1 MGNKF
6 TMAIG
11 PIPEAHV
18 RIYKNIIQIQSPV
31 TRVQMLET
39 LLAGQE
45 YVATAKQ
52 AGLYGPILA
61 YMASIRRGDSSL
73 LPGENSSNRA
83 SPGEN
88 SSNRASPGENAS
100 NSQAGN
106 NQPSLRQ
113 QRQSD
118 SSENRLAT
126 GRGDTSAHTKAISFF
141 SQCLQILGLE
151 EEVALNEQ
159 ALKAAYKK
167 ASMKAHPDKGGSEEA
182 FDTVTRAYAYLGE
195 ILRRVRGGRNEMI
208 NIAEESPARLTA
220 TREEKSESWKMVEP
234 VKLNPKNL
242 NIDTFN
248 KVFEETKLPD
258 PDGDGYGDWLKDP
271 EGGTNGSNGSNG
283 SSNKFN
289 GKFNRSVFNE
299 AFESEIKTRA
309 QGLGNRHAIINRQ
322 PEALTMAPHLGIELG
337 RDRPEDYTGA
347 NLNGLKFTDLK
358 KAYTS
363 ESTFSHQVAD
373 VRVSSRSFDSA
384 ATERKA
390 VPTPLSASEMNM
402 IAEGERHM
410 AQRQTRQAV
419 RISEED
425 KRITEHFQRMQRYV
439 ITNQ

>member
-1 MGNKF
+1 M
-6 TMAIG
+6 G

-18 RIYKNIIQIQSPV
+18 RIYKNVLQIQSPV

-61 YMASIRRGDSSL
+61 YMASVRRGDSSL

-83 SPGEN
+83 S
-88 SSNRASPGENAS
+88 
-100 NSQAGN
+100 QQI
-106 NQPSLRQ
+106 QPNTSRGHVA
-113 QRQSD
+113 
-118 SSENRLAT
+118 ENRLAT

-182 FDTVTRAYAYLGE
+182 FDRVTRAYAYLGE
-195 ILRRVRGGRNEMI
+195 ILRRVRGGRNEMV
-208 NIAEESPARLTA
+208 NVAEESPARLTA
-220 TREEKSESWKMVEP
+220 SREEKSESWKMVEP

-258 PDGDGYGDWLKDP
+258 PDGDGYGDWLKDA
-271 EGGTNGSNGSNG
+271 ETNAVNA
-283 SSNKFN
+283 NKFT

-309 QGLGNRHAIINRQ
+309 QGSNRHAIINRQ

-337 RDRPEDYTGA
+337 RDRPEDFTGA
-347 NLNGLKFTDLK
+347 NLNGLKYTDLK

-363 ESTFSHQVAD
+363 DSTFSHQVAD
-373 VRVSSRSFDSA
+373 VRVANRSFDSA
-384 ATERKA
+384 ATERKSA
-390 VPTPLSASEMNM
+390 PTPLSASEMNM
-402 IAEGERHM
+402 IAEGDREI
-410 AQRQTRQAV
+410 AQRQQRQAV
-419 RISEED
+419 RITEED
-425 KRITEHFQRMQRYV
+425 RRIADHFQKMQRYV